1 MTSVVNGIRHN
12 ADDPRRVRIT
22 RLSAVHESLRCRHV
36 TQHENAVFVS
46 LETSPTERP
55 HQHGRLVELTRP
67 FLKLGAISFGGPA
80 AHIALMR
87 DEVVE
92 RRQWPTEQESLD
104 LLGATN
110 LIPGANSTEMAIH
123 IGHRR
128 AGNTWAT
135 RGRDLLHPPG
145 RRDRVDSGV
154 GLRAVRDDAAGAC
167 AAGWHHL
174 RHYRRHR
181 ASHVGTW
188 PSCSQNRR
196 GSLHWLCSA

>member
-1 MTSVVNGIRHN
+1 
-12 ADDPRRVRIT
+12 VRIT

-128 AGNTWAT
+128 AGIPGLLVAGTCFILPAVAIVSTLAWVYARFGTMPQARALLAGITAVIIAVIVQAMWALGLAAVKIDVARCT
-135 RGRDLLHPPG
+135 GCA
-145 RRDRVDSGV
+145 RRDRPHGV
-154 GLRAVRDDAAGAC
+154 LA
-167 AAGWHHL
+167 
-174 RHYRRHR
+174 
-181 ASHVGTW
+181 
-188 PSCSQNRR
+188 R
-196 GSLHWLCSA
+196 GSR